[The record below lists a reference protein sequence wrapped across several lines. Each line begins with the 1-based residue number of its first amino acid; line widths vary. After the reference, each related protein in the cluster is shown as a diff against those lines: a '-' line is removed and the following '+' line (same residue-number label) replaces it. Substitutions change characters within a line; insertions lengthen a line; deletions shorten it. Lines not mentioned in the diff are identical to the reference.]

1 MTIVSQESISTKKGV
16 DRLLRFFRSLWH
28 RQRAHVPPEL
38 RLSAEA
44 VTSTAIHGFY
54 QFGASMSG
62 VFLNLYLW
70 RLTEDLVINA
80 LYSLIAFAVSPV
92 GFAVGGKLVK
102 TRDRL
107 VAYRAGIAMTALF
120 YLLVI
125 MAGTAVVKWYWLFG
139 FMSGVASSFYWVGYL
154 TLMYDVSTETNR
166 IRFIGLNSIAF
177 NAGGLAGPALA
188 GTIIGMSGGL
198 SGYITVFTISFF
210 MFLLAALGSFRLKPA
225 VSHHKAYYLKMMPLL
240 YAKNGMFRRGLY
252 GWLLMGLHQGLML
265 LLPNL
270 LLYRVLE
277 SERLVGYLGAAF
289 LGLTMLTSYAMSR
302 FGKPEKARMYVLI
315 SSVAYA
321 AGALLLIGGYQVWVV
336 LAFLALYHAF
346 VPLQANTYSAHYYNL
361 VGKLPL
367 KGHLRVETIV
377 GREVFLNLGRVSS
390 LLVMLLLSENLES
403 PWIVV
408 VILVATLAQIPIV
421 WLIDRADGGKGTA
434 AEGKD
439 GVLRRKPR
447 HAGGRVSG

>member
-1 MTIVSQESISTKKGV
+1 M
-16 DRLLRFFRSLWH
+16 LRFFRSLWH
-28 RQRAHVPPEL
+28 RPRAQVPPEL

-125 MAGTAVVKWYWLFG
+125 VAGTAVVKWYWLFG

-198 SGYITVFTISFF
+198 SGYMTVFTLSFF

-225 VSHHKAYYLKMMPLL
+225 VSHHRAYYLKMMPLL
-240 YAKNGMFRRGLY
+240 YAKNGNFRRGLY
-252 GWLLMGLHQGLML
+252 GWLLIGLYQGLML
-265 LLPNL
+265 LLPNI
-270 LLYRVLE
+270 LLYKVLE

-289 LGLTMLTSYAMSR
+289 LGLTMLTSYGMSR
-302 FGKPEKARMYVLI
+302 FGRPEKARMYVLI
-315 SSVAYA
+315 SSLAF
-321 AGALLLIGGYQVWVV
+321 GLGSLLLIGGYRVWIV

-346 VPLQANTYSAHYYNL
+346 VPLQHNTFSAHYYNL

-367 KGHLRVETIV
+367 KGNLRVETIV
-377 GREVFLNLGRVSS
+377 GRETFLNLGRIASIF
-390 LLVMLLLSENLES
+390 VMLLLSENLES
-403 PWIVV
+403 PWIVAI
-408 VILVATLAQIPIV
+408 ILLTTLAQFPVI
-421 WLIDRADGGKGTA
+421 WLVGGADGGKGKA
-434 AEGKD
+434 ADGTD
-439 GVLRRKPR
+439 GVRRGKPR
-447 HAGGRVSG
+447 HAGGGVRG